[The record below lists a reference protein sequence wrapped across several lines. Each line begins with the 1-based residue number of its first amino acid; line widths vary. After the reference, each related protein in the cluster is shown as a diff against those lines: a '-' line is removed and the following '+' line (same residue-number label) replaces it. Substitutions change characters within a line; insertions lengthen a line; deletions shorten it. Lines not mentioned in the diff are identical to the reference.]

1 MLFMITRTWEPNQAP
16 AVAEKRA
23 TMEESGPPKDMNI
36 IGEWVYL
43 GGRKVFTLC
52 DVKDSTPLIE
62 IGMTW
67 GNLMT
72 VDIVPVTDGR
82 LF

>member
-1 MLFMITRTWEPNQAP
+1 MLFMITRTWEPDQTS
-16 AVAEKRA
+16 AVAEKREE
-23 TMEESGPPKDMNI
+23 MEKSGPPAGMNV
-36 IGEWVYL
+36 IGQWVYL

-52 DVKDSTPLIE
+52 DVKDSSPLME
-62 IGMTW
+62 VGTTW

-72 VDIVPVTDGR
+72 IDIVPVTDGR